1 MKKTALTL
9 LLVAAAIAGCSKT
22 DTAPA
27 AAKATGVT
35 KSQVAKPVMPPGSP
49 PPAPELKF
57 DEKGQPIIPKVV
69 APAPPKPPGGPSAPG
84 LSPEALKAAQAK
96 MAAKKT
102 P

>member
-1 MKKTALTL
+1 MKKTALTV

-27 AAKATGVT
+27 TAKAPAA

-96 MAAKKT
+96 LAAKKA